1 MVMESSSCTS
11 NQDKKHCCCSSTR
24 LYVIACVEMDNQTAL
39 LYLNS
44 SLGEIYLFIGDND
57 TILADNATSNYTT
70 DGEDDVNV
78 INGEGSSC
86 GEWEPAQH
94 NLYQLSNI
102 CFAAAFILP
111 RSFKPSVLLVR
122 ALLSVGFLVSA
133 MWAGVHICSPDMFA
147 WNVLLSVA
155 NLVHLVIL
163 TCRFLPPALSVEL
176 TELYIRLFKPLKV
189 TKKHFKELTREA
201 SLCHLAKGESYA
213 VEDATPADE
222 RLSILLRGKLRVTCD
237 NMHLHYINCH
247 QFIDSPEWE
256 ASHETSDELFQVT
269 ITAEEDC
276 MYLCWPKLRL
286 DRVLRHRPMLQTVL
300 SNLIGKDITQK
311 LYSLNEQLGTS
322 FFTSDLNKAA
332 SSDHWRHVMERSLS
346 VDAVDTGTRGHVRSV
361 SWKNADKDRRNSL
374 GFSENESPVHGG
386 QQCWIP
392 VVANHFPATSPFA
405 AAQPPHHTI
414 HAPPPPPC
422 LPGPATSAAQMATA
436 QQPPVAL
443 IPVIVPVIAPSSS
456 NPISPSYHRSTAIN
470 PITPSYQS
478 PAINPIS
485 PSYRAPAI
493 NPISP
498 SFRQPARVRTR
509 EVKFDESRV

>member
-1 MVMESSSCTS
+1 MVMENSSCRRS
-11 NQDKKHCCCSSTR
+11 EDKHCCSSKSACTR
-24 LYVIACVEMDNQTAL
+24 LYLLACIEMDNQTAL
-39 LYLNS
+39 LYLNNS
-44 SLGEIYLFIGDND
+44 SLGEIYLFIRGDND
-57 TILADNATSNYTT
+57 TLVGGGGDNATGNYTT
-70 DGEDDVNV
+70 TTSDGEDDALDAIHHDAV
-78 INGEGSSC
+78 GAC

-102 CFAAAFILP
+102 CFAAAFVLPRSHHDAVGACGEWEPAQHNLYQLSNICFAAAFVLP

-122 ALLSVGFLVSA
+122 ALLSIGFLTSA
-133 MWAGVHICSPDMFA
+133 IWAGVHICSPDIFA
-147 WNVLLSVA
+147 WNALLSLA
-155 NLVHLVIL
+155 NLIHLVVL
-163 TCRFLPPALSVEL
+163 TCRFLPPALSLEL
-176 TELYIRLFKPLKV
+176 TELYMRLFKPLKV

-201 SLCHLAKGESYA
+201 TLCSLAAGESYA
-213 VEDATPADE
+213 LEDATPADE
-222 RLSILLRGKLRVTCD
+222 RLSILLRVTCD

-276 MYLCWPKLRL
+276 LYLCWPKLRL

-300 SNLIGKDITQK
+300 SNLI
-311 LYSLNEQLGTS
+311 
-322 FFTSDLNKAA
+322 
-332 SSDHWRHVMERSLS
+332 DHWRHVMTRSLS

-361 SWKNADKDRRNSL
+361 SWKSADKDRRDSL
-374 GFSENESPVHGG
+374 GFSEKESPVRGG

-405 AAQPPHHTI
+405 AAQPPPLHTPY
-414 HAPPPPPC
+414 APPPPPC
-422 LPGPATSAAQMATA
+422 LPGPATAAAQTATA

-456 NPISPSYHRSTAIN
+456 AAASS
-470 PITPSYQS
+470 
-478 PAINPIS
+478 
-485 PSYRAPAI
+485 I

-498 SFRQPARVRTR
+498 SFNPISPASFRHSTRMRPR